1 MGVNDMKKNTLGIV
15 FSNMHDETLGELTE
29 RRTTGSIPFGGRYR
43 LIDFTLSNMV
53 NSGISEVGII
63 TKSNYQSLMDHL
75 GSGRDWDLARKR
87 GGLCILPP
95 FGHSATGMYRGRL
108 EAIVG
113 IMSYIK
119 YSNAQYV
126 VMSDSDTVAN
136 IDFSDLLD
144 QHMKT
149 GADITLVYKR
159 ERLNN
164 DYPKDT
170 TVFSLDEN
178 NMVSDVLV
186 NPFVDGEQNIYINI
200 AVMSKELLERLA
212 NEGMSRN
219 NTSFVNFVLQGK
231 SSSLKIMGYH
241 FDKYSS
247 EITSMKAYF
256 KTSMELLNED
266 VRMQLFPKDRPVY
279 TKVRD
284 EVPVKYGLSSK
295 VKNSLIA
302 DGCIIEGT
310 VENSIIFRGVKV
322 EKGAVVKNSIIMQS
336 GIIGENSKLDYVVT
350 DKDVIVN
357 HERHLSGSQMYPVFI
372 SKGSR
377 V

>member
-53 NSGISEVGII
+53 NSGISEVGVI

-108 EAIVG
+108 EAISG
-113 IMSYIK
+113 IMSYLRH
-119 YSNAQYV
+119 SNAQYV
-126 VMSDSDTVAN
+126 IMSDSDTVAN
-136 IDFSDLLD
+136 IDFNELLD
-144 QHMKT
+144 QHIKT
-149 GADITLVYKR
+149 NADITVVYKR
-159 ERLNN
+159 MAVNKDHPSDITILNVN
-164 DYPKDT
+164 DDKVVT
-170 TVFSLDEN
+170 
-178 NMVSDVLV
+178 DVLV
-186 NPFVDGEQNIYINI
+186 NPFTNGEQNVYLNI
-200 AVMSKELLERLA
+200 VVMSKDLLERLA
-212 NEGMSRN
+212 NEGMARN
-219 NTSFVNFVLQGK
+219 NTSFISFVLQGK
-231 SSSLKIMGYH
+231 CNILKIMGYR
-241 FDKYSS
+241 FDGYSS
-247 EITSMKAYF
+247 EITSMKGYF
-256 KTSMELLNED
+256 RTNMELLKSD
-266 VRMQLFPKDRPVY
+266 VRAQLFPKDRPVY

-284 EVPVKYGLSSK
+284 EVPVKYGLNSK

-310 VENSIIFRGVKV
+310 VENSVIFRGVKIA
-322 EKGAVVKNSIIMQS
+322 KGAVVKNCIIMQS
-336 GIIGENSKLDYVVT
+336 GIIGENSSLEYVVT
-350 DKDVIVN
+350 DKDVIIN
-357 HERHLSGSQMYPVFI
+357 RDRHLSGSDIYPVFI

-377 V
+377 A

>member
-119 YSNAQYV
+119 HSNAQYV

-200 AVMSKELLERLA
+200 AVMSKELLEKLA

-302 DGCIIEGT
+302 DGCIIDGT
-310 VENSIIFRGVKV
+310 VENSIIFRGVKI

>member
-302 DGCIIEGT
+302 DGCIIDGT
-310 VENSIIFRGVKV
+310 VENSIIFRGVKI

>member
-119 YSNAQYV
+119 HSNAQYV

-302 DGCIIEGT
+302 DGCIIDGT
-310 VENSIIFRGVKV
+310 VENSIIFRGVKI